1 MADYFSDRY
10 FPPSYFPAGYFEG
23 GQQNPGAMS
32 ASLAGAGSAVGTLTA
47 TQATAG
53 GRASAAS
60 GSGHYRGRRW
70 WEDEQYRPSRKARE
84 WTDKELE
91 ELVDAAFL
99 ALGINWADPPTT
111 ATRKG
116 VRKYVEAR
124 SHDLNVLLP
133 AVGDVTAAM
142 RRREGLDAD
151 LRTADEEDTLLLLA
165 A

>member
-10 FPPSYFPAGYFEG
+10 FPPTYFPAGYFEG
-23 GQQNPGAMS
+23 GVQNPGAMS
-32 ASLAGAGSAVGTLTA
+32 ASPSGAGAAAGSLTA

-53 GRASAAS
+53 GRAAAAS
-60 GSGHYRGRRW
+60 GSGRYRGRRW
-70 WEDEQYRPSRKARE
+70 WEDDEYRTQRKARE
-84 WTDKELE
+84 WTDDELE
-91 ELVDAAFL
+91 ELVDAAFA
-99 ALGINWADPPTT
+99 ALGINWADPLTT
-111 ATRKG
+111 AARKG

-142 RRREGLDAD
+142 RRREAIDAS
-151 LRTADEEDTLLLLA
+151 LRTDDEEDTLLLLA